1 MKALRLWW
9 VVAFYSLRNKLMSLI
24 VSLISLVIHSFNSS
38 SYSGSPWC
46 LALAFLTKHEHA
58 HPVAPL
64 RSWKLLFL
72 LSLCTVSHDI
82 AIYTIWDAVLDIS
95 LVAGWVFFGYWCF
108 TFIIFF
114 FRISNR
120 NSKFTLF
127 PLFLFLLQFLLYFLT
142 HSCIHDPFFFNYYCY
157 M

>member
-9 VVAFYSLRNKLMSLI
+9 VVACYSLRNKLMSLV

-38 SYSGSPWC
+38 SYSSSPWC
-46 LALAFLTKHEHA
+46 LTLAFLTKHEHA

-64 RSWKLLFL
+64 LSWKLLFL

-114 FRISNR
+114 LEFQTGTLSLHYFHCSFSSSN
-120 NSKFTLF
+120 STCTS
-127 PLFLFLLQFLLYFLT
+127 LT

>member
-9 VVAFYSLRNKLMSLI
+9 VVVCYSLRNKLMSLV

-38 SYSGSPWC
+38 SYSSSPWC
-46 LALAFLTKHEHA
+46 LTLAFLTKHEHA

-64 RSWKLLFL
+64 LSWKLLFL

-120 NSKFTLF
+120 NSNFTLF
-127 PLFLFLLQFLLYFLT
+127 PLFLFLLQFHLYFPNSLL
-142 HSCIHDPFFFNYYCY
+142 HSWPFFL
-157 M
+157 